1 MVFTSIILLILW
13 ISLKIKN
20 TTYSMLALSTLLLVP
35 VILIQFGLEFAN
47 YVSINRFLNLSK
59 IILLDKNLHLIYIAI
74 PIIIGIYSFYKLC
87 NKFE

>member
-1 MVFTSIILLILW
+1 
-13 ISLKIKN
+13 
-20 TTYSMLALSTLLLVP
+20 MLALSTLLLVP